1 MCLDFCALVVSR
13 DGDEVVV
20 DNEGR
25 RRRASALLVPDVA
38 VGDWVYVAAG
48 TVIDR
53 VDAAA
58 APNEMNCC
66 ASHRTHK
73 GSMS

>member
-1 MCLDFCALVVSR
+1 MCLDFCALVISR

-25 RRRASALLVPDVA
+25 RRRASALLMPDVA
-38 VGDWVYVAAG
+38 VGEWVYVAAG

-53 VDAAA
+53 VDPQAAA
-58 APNEMNCC
+58 QRNELLRN
-66 ASHRTHK
+66 AQSET
-73 GSMS
+73 GEVS

>member
-1 MCLDFCALVVSR
+1 MCLDFCAL
-13 DGDEVVV
+13 VVV

-25 RRRASALLVPDVA
+25 RRRASALLMPDVA

-53 VDAAA
+53 IDPEAAA
-58 APNEMNCC
+58 QRNELLRNAMN
-66 ASHRTHK
+66 AQGELS
-73 GSMS
+73 

>member
-1 MCLDFCALVVSR
+1 V
-13 DGDEVVV
+13 VVV

-25 RRRASALLVPDVA
+25 RRRASALLMPDVA

-53 VDAAA
+53 VDPQAAEQR
-58 APNEMNCC
+58 NELLRDAQN
-66 ASHRTHK
+66 AQRELS
-73 GSMS
+73 